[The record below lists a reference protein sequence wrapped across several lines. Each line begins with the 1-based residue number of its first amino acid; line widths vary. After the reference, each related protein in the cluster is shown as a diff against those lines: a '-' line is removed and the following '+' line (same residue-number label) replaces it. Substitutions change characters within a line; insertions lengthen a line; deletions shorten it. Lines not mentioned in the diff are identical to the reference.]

1 MTRLIKDEATKPCAS
16 GISRKLFSSAFFS
29 YFFLLTL
36 FEQQVLGA
44 DLLLEQGARPTQGCQ
59 GGFLLGATLRMH
71 EGNQAARDKGK
82 SNESRAEDNAGIS
95 VEDLDVVRI
104 EPVAEPALAAKDEGK
119 DKTADDARRFLARYP
134 AEFTTVLD
142 TAGACPAA
150 YRLKAMPSSYLIGR
164 DGTVL
169 ATLVGFHDRDKADL
183 RQRLL
188 DALSEG
194 RSMPALRCRCLI
206 CSAPLPPR

>member
-1 MTRLIKDEATKPCAS
+1 MDAIAANVSRAPRMGPARRRTCL
-16 GISRKLFSSAFFS
+16 GIAALASSA
-29 YFFLLTL
+29 LLASATAWSL
-36 FEQQVLGA
+36 
-44 DLLLEQGARPTQGCQ
+44 TQGEIAPACT
-59 GGFLLGATLRMH
+59 A
-71 EGNQAARDKGK
+71 
-82 SNESRAEDNAGIS
+82 
-95 VEDLDVVRI
+95 
-104 EPVAEPALAAKDEGK
+104 PALDTGRALSLADYKGQVVYLDFWASWCGPCRESFPFMNQLQRELAGK
-119 DKTADDARRFLARYP
+119 GLHIVAVSVDKTADDARRFLARYP

-194 RSMPALRCRCLI
+194 R
-206 CSAPLPPR
+206 